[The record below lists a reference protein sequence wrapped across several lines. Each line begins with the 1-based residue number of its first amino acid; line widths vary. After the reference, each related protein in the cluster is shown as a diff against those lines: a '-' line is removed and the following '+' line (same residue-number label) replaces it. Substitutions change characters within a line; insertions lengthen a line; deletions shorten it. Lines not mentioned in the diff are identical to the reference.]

1 MARILLLLLL
11 TFGSTALAAREVVVY
26 TGRSKALVEPLIQR
40 FTAETG
46 IRVRVRY
53 GRDAQLLAL
62 LKAEGGR
69 SPADLFWANT
79 PGALLL
85 AERRGLFAQLPK
97 EVLARP
103 SAFVPEKGDFVPL
116 TLRLRTLAYNPQR
129 VDPGILPRS
138 ILDLPRLT
146 AFRGR
151 IGWTPGYSSFQDF
164 VSALRAERGETAARD
179 WLRGMK
185 ALAPR
190 AYTGNVAMLLNLASG
205 RIDLALTNH
214 YYVYQLKYGG
224 PEGDFEGEDE
234 EEESP
239 PRGELPLALHPFA
252 PGDPGNL
259 ALFTGAGVL
268 KTARHPDAARR
279 LLAFLLAPEA
289 QRFAAQRIH
298 EYPVVAKVRTPAYL
312 GPASRALTLAPRV
325 NFAAFGDLEGTL
337 RLLRSLD
344 LF

>member
-1 MARILLLLLL
+1 MVRVLLLLLL
-11 TFGSTALAAREVVVY
+11 AFGPITSATSEVVVY
-26 TGRSKALVEPLIQR
+26 SGRSKALVEPLIRR

-62 LKAEGGR
+62 LKAEGTR

-79 PGALLL
+79 PGALVV
-85 AERRGLFAQLPK
+85 AERRGLFSQLPAPI
-97 EVLARP
+97 LARP
-103 SAFVPEKGDFVPL
+103 DAFVPERGDFVPL
-116 TLRLRTLAYNPQR
+116 TLRLRTLAYNPQN
-129 VDPGILPRS
+129 VDPRHLPRS
-138 ILDLPRLT
+138 ILDLPGLT

-164 VSALRAERGETAARD
+164 VSALRAEQGEVAART
-179 WLRGMK
+179 WLQGMK
-185 ALAPR
+185 ALSPK
-190 AYTGNVAMLLNLASG
+190 AYTGNVPMLLDLASG

-214 YYVYQLKYGG
+214 YYVYQLKFGG

-239 PRGELPLALHPFA
+239 PRGKLPLALHPFA

-268 KTARHPDAARR
+268 KTARHADAAQR
-279 LLAFLLAPEA
+279 LLTFLLSPEA

-298 EYPVVAKVRTPAYL
+298 EYPVVVGVQTPAYL
-312 GPASRALTLAPRV
+312 GPASKALELAPRV
-325 NFAAFGDLEGTL
+325 SFAAFGDLEGTL